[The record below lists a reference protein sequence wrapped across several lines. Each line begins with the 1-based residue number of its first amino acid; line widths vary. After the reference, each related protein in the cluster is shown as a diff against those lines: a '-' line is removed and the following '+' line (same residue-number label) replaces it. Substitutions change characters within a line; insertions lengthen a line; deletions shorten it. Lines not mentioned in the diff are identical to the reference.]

1 MGLAQQKTVYSPEE
15 YLEFERK
22 AETRHEFFDGEIYP
36 LDGTISSMAGESL
49 SHSQICINLAG
60 EVRAKLKGKSC
71 QALSP
76 NMKVRA
82 EGKGMFAYPDLTIV
96 CGKPIFHDRQR
107 DVLLNPKVI
116 IEVLSPSTEH
126 YDQTKKFFRYR
137 KELPSLT
144 DYVLIYQDAPFIEHH
159 EKQAD
164 GRWTHNAADGI
175 DDVLRIVSIEI
186 ELDLREIYDRVEFN
200 PFDFL
205 VDEDEDFYTLED
217 GKPIE

>member
-1 MGLAQQKTVYSPEE
+1 MGLAQQKTLFTPEE
-15 YLEFERK
+15 YLELERK
-22 AETRHEFFDGEIYP
+22 AATRHEFIDGIIYAM
-36 LDGTISSMAGESL
+36 SGESL

-60 EVRAKLKGKSC
+60 EVRTALKGRTC

-82 EGKGMFAYPDLTIV
+82 AGKGMYAYPDLTVV
-96 CGKPIFHDRQR
+96 CGEPLFHDEQR

-116 IEVLSPSTEH
+116 IEVLSPSTQR

-159 EKQAD
+159 EKQSD

-186 ELDLREIYDRVEFN
+186 ELKLREIYDRVEFEEN
-200 PFDFL
+200 
-205 VDEDEDFYTLED
+205 VNANE
-217 GKPIE
+217 

>member
-1 MGLAQQKTVYSPEE
+1 MGLAQQKILYSPEE
-15 YLEFERK
+15 YLELERR
-22 AETRHEFFDGEIYP
+22 AETRHEFVDGIIYA
-36 LDGTISSMAGESL
+36 MAGESL
-49 SHSQICINLAG
+49 SHSRICINLAG
-60 EVRAKLKGKSC
+60 EVRAKLKGKNC
-71 QALSP
+71 EALSP

-82 EGKGMFAYPDLTIV
+82 EGKGMYAYPDLTIV
-96 CGKPIFHDRQR
+96 CGKPLFHDRQR

-116 IEVLSPSTEH
+116 IEVLSPSTQR
-126 YDQTKKFFRYR
+126 YDQMKKFFRYR

-159 EKQAD
+159 EKQPD

-186 ELDLREIYDRVEFN
+186 ELSLREIYDRVEFN

-205 VDEDEDFYTLED
+205 NDEAEDIYTLEN
-217 GKPIE
+217 GKSVE

>member
-1 MGLAQQKTVYSPEE
+1 MGLAKQKPRRYTPEE
-15 YLEFERK
+15 YLKFERK
-22 AETRHEFFDGEIYP
+22 SETRHEYVDGEIFPIDEEAY
-36 LDGTISSMAGESL
+36 TMAGESL
-49 SHSQICINLAG
+49 SHSQICINLAR
-60 EVRAKLKGKSC
+60 EVSLQLKGKEC

-82 EGKGMFAYPDLTIV
+82 ENKGMFAYPDLTVV
-96 CGKPIFHDRQR
+96 CGQPVFHDRQK

-116 IEVLSPSTEH
+116 FEVLSPSTER

-159 EKQAD
+159 ERMPD

-175 DDVLRIVSIEI
+175 KDVLKIVSIVI
-186 ELDLREIYDRVEFN
+186 ELSLKELYDRVEFKEN
-200 PFDFL
+200 Q
-205 VDEDEDFYTLED
+205 
-217 GKPIE
+217 

>member
-1 MGLAQQKTVYSPEE
+1 
-15 YLEFERK
+15 
-22 AETRHEFFDGEIYP
+22 
-36 LDGTISSMAGESL
+36 
-49 SHSQICINLAG
+49 
-60 EVRAKLKGKSC
+60 
-71 QALSP
+71 
-76 NMKVRA
+76 MKVRA

-96 CGKPIFHDRQR
+96 CGKPLFHDRQR

-116 IEVLSPSTEH
+116 IEVLSPSTQR

-144 DYVLIYQDAPFIEHH
+144 DYVLIYQDAPFVEHH

-175 DDVLRIVSIEI
+175 DDVLRIVSIEM
-186 ELDLREIYDRVEFN
+186 ELSLREIYDRVEFN

-205 VDEDEDFYTLED
+205 YDEAEDIYTLED

>member
-1 MGLAQQKTVYSPEE
+1 MGIAQQKTLFTPEE
-15 YLEFERK
+15 YLELERK
-22 AETRHEFFDGEIYP
+22 AATRHEFIDGIIYAM
-36 LDGTISSMAGESL
+36 SGESL

-60 EVRAKLKGKSC
+60 EVRTALKGRTC

-82 EGKGMFAYPDLTIV
+82 AGKGMYAYPDLTVV
-96 CGKPIFHDRQR
+96 CGEPLFHDEQR

-116 IEVLSPSTEH
+116 IEVLSPSTQR

-159 EKQAD
+159 EKQSD

-186 ELDLREIYDRVEFN
+186 ELKLREIYDRVEFEEN
-200 PFDFL
+200 
-205 VDEDEDFYTLED
+205 VNANE
-217 GKPIE
+217 

>member
-1 MGLAQQKTVYSPEE
+1 MGLAQQKILYSSEE
-15 YLEFERK
+15 YLELERK
-22 AETRHEFFDGEIYP
+22 AETRHEFVDGIIYA
-36 LDGTISSMAGESL
+36 MAGESL
-49 SHSQICINLAG
+49 SHSRICINLAG
-60 EVRAKLKGKSC
+60 EVRAKLKGKNC
-71 QALSP
+71 EALSP

-82 EGKGMFAYPDLTIV
+82 EGKGMYAYPDLTIV
-96 CGKPIFHDRQR
+96 CGEPIFHDRQR

-116 IEVLSPSTEH
+116 IEVLSPSTQR

>member
-186 ELDLREIYDRVEFN
+186 ELSLREIYDRVEFN

-205 VDEDEDFYTLED
+205 YDEAEDIYTLED